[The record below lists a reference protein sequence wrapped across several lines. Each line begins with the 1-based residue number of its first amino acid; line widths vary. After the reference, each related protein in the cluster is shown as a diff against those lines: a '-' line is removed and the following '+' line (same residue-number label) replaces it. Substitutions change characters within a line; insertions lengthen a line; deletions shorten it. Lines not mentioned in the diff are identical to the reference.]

1 MGIVIKMQSMNITD
15 NMGLT
20 QKIRNFSYPVS
31 DIDKNGNV
39 KVRVISYLDKVR
51 IEDKVLDAVVK
62 GVSNE

>member
-1 MGIVIKMQSMNITD
+1 MGIVIKMQSMDITD

-20 QKIRNFSYPVS
+20 QKVRNFSYPVS
-31 DIDKNGNV
+31 DIDKDGNI
-39 KVRVISYLDKVR
+39 KMRIISYLDKVR

>member
-1 MGIVIKMQSMNITD
+1 MGIVIKMQSMDITD

>member
-1 MGIVIKMQSMNITD
+1 MGIVIKMQSMDITD

-62 GVSNE
+62 GVSNK